1 MLKAQKVRL
10 YPNKAQQEIISS
22 QIGGARYVYNRT
34 LALRKYAYNKF
45 GIKIGKYTLIKH
57 ITRLKKREK
66 TSWLKEIDSQ
76 AIQQSI
82 ANMDKAYQHFF
93 KGGGYPKFKSRHHS
107 RQSYQYPQRVKIDG
121 NKVFLPKVGWVKCK
135 GLRREFVG
143 KIKTVTVS
151 YEAYQYHASIL
162 VDIEEQ
168 ETIINH
174 NAKAVGI
181 DVGVSLIVADSN
193 GNKIKPLDLMRE
205 LSKLRTKAQQLSR
218 KKRGS
223 NNRAKAKA
231 KLAKQNLHIANM
243 RKDFLHKLSLQY
255 AENQGIVVVEDLK
268 IKNMTKAT
276 KGTVEKPSKN
286 AKAKRGLNRAITQ
299 QSWGLFFELLEYK
312 LQERGGQLIKVD
324 PKHTSQMCNRCSH
337 TSKENRKSQEKFVCT
352 SCGHS
357 ANADIN
363 ASKNILDRGIHG
375 NNASLKIAV

>member
-1 MLKAQKVRL
+1 MLRAQKVRL
-10 YPNKAQQEIISS
+10 YPNREQQQIISS
-22 QIGGARYVYNRT
+22 QIGGARYIYNRA
-34 LALRKYAYNKF
+34 LALRKFAYSKF
-45 GIKIGKYTLIKH
+45 GLKIGKFALINH
-57 ITRLKKREK
+57 ITKLKKREK

-107 RQSYQYPQRVKIDG
+107 RQSYQYPQRVKIEG

-135 GLRREFVG
+135 GLRKEFVG

-174 NAKAVGI
+174 NSKSVGI
-181 DVGVSLIVADSN
+181 DVGVSLVVADSN
-193 GNKIKPLDLMRE
+193 GRKVKPLDLVKE
-205 LSKLRTKAQQLSR
+205 LSKLRTRAQQLSR
-218 KKRGS
+218 KKKGS

-231 KLAKQNLHIANM
+231 KIAKQNLRIANM

-255 AENQGIVVVEDLK
+255 SENQTVVVEDLK

-286 AKAKRGLNRAITQ
+286 ASAKRGLNRIITQ

-312 LQERGGQLIKVD
+312 LKEKGGQLIKVD
-324 PKHTSQMCNRCSH
+324 PKYTSQTCNECGH
-337 TSKENRKSQEKFVCT
+337 ISKENRKSQDKFVCT
-352 SCGHS
+352 ACGHS

-363 ASKNILDRGIHG
+363 ASKNILARGIHG
-375 NNASLKIAV
+375 NNALLKIAV

>member
-1 MLKAQKVRL
+1 
-10 YPNKAQQEIISS
+10 
-22 QIGGARYVYNRT
+22 
-34 LALRKYAYNKF
+34 LALRKFAYTKF
-45 GIKIGKYTLIKH
+45 GLKIGKFALINHFTK
-57 ITRLKKREK
+57 LKKREK

-107 RQSYQYPQRVKIDG
+107 RQSYQYPQRVKIED

-135 GLRREFVG
+135 GLRKEFVG

-162 VDIEEQ
+162 IDIEDK
-168 ETIINH
+168 ETLISH
-174 NAKAVGI
+174 NSKAVGL
-181 DVGVSLIVADSN
+181 DVGVSLVVADSN
-193 GNKIKPLDLMRE
+193 GRKVKPLDLVKE
-205 LSKLRTKAQQLSR
+205 LSKLRTRAQQLSR
-218 KKRGS
+218 KKKGS

-231 KLAKQNLHIANM
+231 KIAKQNLRIANM
-243 RKDFLHKLSLQY
+243 RKDFLHKLSKSY
-255 AENQGIVVVEDLK
+255 SENQTVVVEDLK

-286 AKAKRGLNRAITQ
+286 ASAKRALNRVITQ

-312 LQERGGQLIKVD
+312 LSERGGQLIKVD
-324 PKHTSQMCNRCSH
+324 PKFTSQTCNKCGH
-337 TSKENRKSQEKFVCT
+337 ISKDNRKSQDKFVCT
-352 SCGHS
+352 FCGHS

-363 ASKNILDRGIHG
+363 ASKNILARGIHG